1 MGQFKTIEDIE
12 AANITVMTIRFGLQK
27 HFIQIRNEDIIND
40 VGYAE
45 ANTMFKNRDH
55 SPKFFRQTSLL
66 FHKWLAKRFNLDDA

>member
-45 ANTMFKNRDH
+45 ANTNSK
-55 SPKFFRQTSLL
+55 LC
-66 FHKWLAKRFNLDDA
+66 